1 MMSRKQ
7 LRRGVDL
14 GVDAARLGAYATWFL
29 ISLLAF
35 PLVLPAQVS
44 FEKILT
50 ADENPADWP
59 TYSGAYH
66 GRHFRELDQIT
77 RENVGE
83 LKLAW
88 VYQGSSTHTW
98 QATPLVVDGV
108 MYFTEGP
115 NNTVA
120 VDAATGREF
129 WKHEHKLPARV
140 NVCCGRV
147 NRGVALL
154 GDNVY
159 MGTLDGYLK
168 ALDAS
173 SGSVVWEKKIV
184 DNNEG
189 YSLTMAPLA
198 VKDKIIV
205 GPAGGEYGIRGFLDA
220 YDAKTGERLWRFN
233 TIPGPGE
240 KGHETWENDAWKT
253 GGGSAWLT
261 GSYDPEL
268 NLIYWGIGNPSPD
281 WNADVR
287 PGDNLYT
294 DSVVALDA
302 DTGELRWHFQFTP
315 HDEWDWDAVQV
326 PVLADL
332 EVDGRMQKLLLW
344 GNRNGFYYTLDRTNG
359 EFLVGKAFT
368 KQTWAEGLDDAGR
381 PIKIPNMGP
390 NEEGRKVYPSV
401 QGGTNW
407 YAPVFSPRT
416 ELFYLTT
423 WVDYWG
429 WYFSGEPVY
438 TPGNRYDGSA
448 VARIYPD
455 TMEEPDPGYGAI
467 RAIDPRTGE
476 AQWEFKTTGASESG
490 LLATSTDV
498 LFSGSMEGH
507 FFAIDATDG
516 DLLWRVQLGG
526 RVASSPTTYLVNGRQ
541 QVTVSAGDTLFT
553 FRLPR

>member
-1 MMSRKQ
+1 M
-7 LRRGVDL
+7 RRGL
-14 GVDAARLGAYATWFL
+14 
-29 ISLLAF
+29 LLA
-35 PLVLPAQVS
+35 PALLLTGLLHAQVS
-44 FEKILT
+44 FERIVESERK
-50 ADENPADWP
+50 PADWP
-59 TYSGAYH
+59 TYSGSYD
-66 GRHFRELDQIT
+66 GRHFRTLDQIT
-77 RENVGE
+77 RANVDRLE
-83 LKLAW
+83 LAW

-98 QATPLVVDGV
+98 QATPLVADGV

-129 WKHEHKLPARV
+129 WKSEHKLPARV

-154 GDNVY
+154 DDKVY

-168 ALDAS
+168 ALDAAT
-173 SGSVVWEKKIV
+173 GRVVWEKKIV
-184 DNNEG
+184 DNGEG
-189 YSLTMAPLA
+189 YALTMAPLA
-198 VKDKIIV
+198 VKDKILI

-220 YDAKTGERLWRFN
+220 YDAATGERAWRFN
-233 TIPGPGE
+233 TVPGPGE

-268 NLIYWGIGNPSPD
+268 DLIYWGVGNPSPD
-281 WNADVR
+281 WNASVR

-326 PVLADL
+326 PVLADM
-332 EVDGRMQKLLLW
+332 EIDGKARKLLLW
-344 GNRNGFYYTLDRTNG
+344 GNRNGFFYVLDRTDG
-359 EFLVGKAFT
+359 SFLLGKPFT
-368 KQTWAEGLDDAGR
+368 KQTWAEGLDATGR
-381 PIKIPNMGP
+381 PIKIPGQGP
-390 NEEGRKVYPSV
+390 SEQGAKVYPSV

-416 ELFYLTT
+416 ELFYLTA
-423 WVDYWG
+423 WIDYWG
-429 WYFSGEPVY
+429 LFYTGEPVY
-438 TPGNRYDGSA
+438 TAGNRYDGSA
-448 VARIYPD
+448 VARVYPD
-455 TMEEPDPGYGAI
+455 AMEEKDPGYGAI

-476 AQWEFKTTGASESG
+476 RKWEFKTTEVSESG
-490 LLATSTDV
+490 LLATSTDL
-498 LFSGSMEGH
+498 LFSGSIEGN

-516 DLLWRVQLGG
+516 KLLWRVRLGG
-526 RVASSPTTYLVNGRQ
+526 RVASSPITYMVGGRQ
-541 QVTVSAGDTLFT
+541 YIAVSSGDSLFAFTL
-553 FRLPR
+553 RQ